1 MQQPPKFE
9 SNRIVWGYSIKLPQC
24 PKKEQI
30 ANYDIPQK
38 DQKFIRQPLPTD
50 LRLWTPEKRKEYIAR
65 EWDRRINGYW
75 FYNNGNIEYMTGLQY
90 FYCNWWK
97 IGNQYPMWTD
107 MNRDFFYIWNMCEN
121 DMYCDGLVF
130 VSYRGSGK
138 TILSTVITYEPIS
151 RKYGVNAS
159 FQSKTDGD
167 AKKIFKRL
175 ISSWQRLP
183 TFFKPLDTG
192 ENRPTTTLDFS
203 EPSKR
208 DTKQL
213 NKDAQDFLGS
223 MISYAASSESAL
235 DGDNLHRVVID
246 EFAKSFNVD
255 TVERLKVVRETL
267 RAGRSQYGRGKIL
280 NTSTVEESE
289 KKGTVNSRKIW
300 DDANPLNRDDNGFTK
315 NGMYRIFV
323 PATEGYLEVIAGES
337 FIDDYGYSL
346 REKAKEFFL
355 KKRAGLKGADLN
367 SEKRKYPLE
376 EKDMWVSDTK
386 VAIYDTY
393 KIEQQIEWN
402 NYELDGD
409 VNKKGNFYW
418 IDGIR
423 FGKVGWNHDK
433 NNGKWLLNWMPKP
446 EQRNKWVIKNGRK
459 SPANLDLSCA
469 GLDPYDSDT
478 TADESRMSDAAGY
491 VFRKF
496 DPLNPYETGTFA
508 SEYVNRPK
516 TADIMFE
523 DMLMQAIFFGHEIL
537 IENNKIGAI
546 NFFKRHGFQNYLMR
560 RPEETQTANSKKML
574 DDYGIPM
581 SGAEARQALIYATES
596 YIIANVGLVEEE
608 GQEPRMGKCYFNK
621 LLDNWLSYDADDEWT
636 KYDSMVGAGLALLG
650 ARKYMPIK
658 REIKSIGS
666 LPKYNTSGKMSV
678 LIPQERTKNE
688 EPIRE
693 EVRHQYPIREQEEQ
707 TEKKPKIQNW
717 DIPLRKY

>member
-1 MQQPPKFE
+1 MAIQSPKDFIRERVVYGHKIILPPCPPKE
-9 SNRIVWGYSIKLPQC
+9 K
-24 PKKEQI
+24 I
-30 ANYDIPQK
+30 ANYDLPQK
-38 DQKFIRQPLPTD
+38 DQRFIRQPLPSD
-50 LRLWTPEKRKEYIAR
+50 LQKWTPEKRKEYIAK

-90 FYCNWWK
+90 FYCSWWK

-107 MNRDFFYIWNMCEN
+107 MNRDFFYVWNLVEN
-121 DMYCDGLVF
+121 DIYCDGLVF

-138 TILSTVITYEPIS
+138 TILSTAVVYEPIS

-175 ISSWQRLP
+175 VSSWQRLP

-208 DTKQL
+208 DTKQI
-213 NKDAQDFLGS
+213 NKEAQDFLGS
-223 MISYAASSESAL
+223 LISYAASSASAL

-246 EFAKSFNVD
+246 EFAKAFNVD

-300 DDANPLNRDDNGFTK
+300 DDANHLIRDPNGFTK

-323 PATEGYLEVIAGES
+323 PATDGYLEIIAGQS
-337 FIDDYGYSL
+337 FIDEYGYSL
-346 REKAKEFFL
+346 KEKAKEFFL
-355 KKRAGLKGADLN
+355 KKRENLKGGDLN

-376 EKDMWVSDTK
+376 EKDIWVSDTK
-386 VAIYDTY
+386 LAIFDTY
-393 KIEQQIEWN
+393 KVEQQIEHN
-402 NYELDGD
+402 HYNLGSDFLRR
-409 VNKKGNFYW
+409 GNFYW
-418 IDGIR
+418 IDGVR
-423 FGKVGWNHDK
+423 FGKVGWNDDK
-433 NNGKWLLNWMPKP
+433 NGKWLLWWLPP
-446 EQRNKWVIKNGRK
+446 IEQRNKFIIKNGK
-459 SPANLDLSCA
+459 KAPANTQLSCA

-478 TADESRMSDAAGY
+478 TADASRMSDAAGY
-491 VFRKF
+491 VFLKF
-496 DPLNPYETGTFA
+496 DPLNPYQTGTFA

-523 DMLMQAIFFGHEIL
+523 DMLMQAIFYGHEIL

-546 NFFKRHGFQNYLMR
+546 NFFKRHGYENYLMR
-560 RPEETQTANSKKML
+560 RPEETQTAISKKTVE
-574 DDYGIPM
+574 DYGIPM

-596 YIIANVGLVEEE
+596 YIIHNVGTIEEE
-608 GQEPRMGKCYFNK
+608 GQEPRIGKCYFNT
-621 LLDNWLSYDADDEWT
+621 LLNNWLEIDVSDDWT
-636 KYDSMVGAGLALLG
+636 KYDSMVGAGLALL
-650 ARKYMPIK
+650 ASRKHITKVKTYNPIK
-658 REIKSIGS
+658 LFDQFDVSGS
-666 LPKYNTSGKMSV
+666 YSKR
-678 LIPQERTKNE
+678 IE
-688 EPIRE
+688 
-693 EVRHQYPIREQEEQ
+693 
-707 TEKKPKIQNW
+707 
-717 DIPLRKY
+717 

>member
-1 MQQPPKFE
+1 MQQPHNFE
-9 SNRIVWGYSIKLPQC
+9 RKRNCWGYEITLPPC
-24 PKKEQI
+24 PPKEKI
-30 ANYDIPQK
+30 ANYNLPEK
-38 DQKFIRQPLPTD
+38 EQKFIREPLPSD
-50 LRLWTPEKRKEYIAR
+50 LRLWSPEKRKEYIAR

-75 FYNNGNIEYMTGLQY
+75 FYNHGNIEFITGLHY
-90 FYCNWWK
+90 FYVSWWK
-97 IGNQYPMWTD
+97 IGNLYPMWTD
-107 MNRDFFYIWNMCEN
+107 MNRDFFYVWNLCEN
-121 DMYCDGLVF
+121 DIYCDGLVF

-138 TILSTVITYEPIS
+138 TILSTAIVYEPIS

-192 ENRPTTTLDFS
+192 ENRPATALDFS

-289 KKGTVNSRKIW
+289 KKGTVNTRKIW
-300 DDANPLNRDDNGFTK
+300 DDANPAIRDPNGFTK

-323 PATEGYLEVIAGES
+323 PATEGYLEVIGGES

-355 KKRAGLKGADLN
+355 NKRSNLKGSDLN

-376 EKDMWVSDTK
+376 EKDIWVSDTK
-386 VAIYDTY
+386 VAIFDTH
-393 KIEQQIEWN
+393 KVETQIEYN
-402 NYELDGD
+402 NYELAKNLL
-409 VNKKGNFYW
+409 VRGNFYW
-418 IDGIR
+418 VGGVR
-423 FGKVGWNHDK
+423 FGTVGWNPCE
-433 NNGKWLLNWMPKP
+433 NGKWLIYWLPP
-446 EQRNKWVIKNGRK
+446 VELRNKTIIKNGK
-459 SPANLDLSCA
+459 KAPANTDLSCS

-491 VFRKF
+491 TFRKF
-496 DPLNPYETGTFA
+496 DPLNPYETGTFV

-516 TADIMFE
+516 TSDIMFE
-523 DMLMQAIFFGHEIL
+523 DMLMQVIFYGHEIL

-546 NFFKRHGFQNYLMR
+546 NFFKRHGYENYLMR
-560 RPEETQTANSKKML
+560 RPEETQTASSRKTV

-581 SGAEARQALIYATES
+581 SGSEARQSLIYATES
-596 YIIANVGLVEEE
+596 YIINSVGLIEEE
-608 GQEPRMGKCYFNK
+608 GKEPIMGKCYFNT
-621 LLDNWLSYDADDEWT
+621 LLGNWQNYDVDDDWT
-636 KYDSMVGAGLALLG
+636 KYDSMVGAGLALL
-650 ARKYMPIK
+650 ASRKYIAKKKTIK
-658 REIKSIGS
+658 KI
-666 LPKYNTSGKMSV
+666 NFF
-678 LIPQERTKNE
+678 PQYRMDGN
-688 EPIRE
+688 
-693 EVRHQYPIREQEEQ
+693 VS
-707 TEKKPKIQNW
+707 KKI
-717 DIPLRKY
+717 